1 MIVDGYSNDKYE
13 IQFKQKK
20 LIMMTL
26 TDMYNCIKI

>member
-20 LIMMTL
+20 I
-26 TDMYNCIKI
+26 DNDDIDGYV